1 MSKER
6 PDVVRDGRLPDS
18 PFDAQHQELYKKM
31 LCEGTMDVIAQWRQW
46 PASIRHLKV
55 FDSVAQLHGVQRAS
69 AECHVSQPAVTQA
82 IAKLEQQM
90 GVALL
95 QRCSRGTYPNEFGVI
110 FHRRTQRF
118 FAQLEA
124 ALVELGV
131 PNTPVPLPRIAGRIS
146 RSQLLSLISIVEHGS
161 FVQAAHVL
169 EMSQAWVQRAA
180 RDLERILQRPLL
192 AQTASGIVA
201 TPAAVEFARRIKLAQ
216 REIESGID
224 EVETARGN
232 SGGEIVIGAMRVAGS
247 IMMASVVNE
256 FASSYPN
263 ANIRILIGSPREM
276 MRSLR
281 CGDVDAVMGLLRDP
295 DSSGLIQEP
304 LGEMPYVV
312 AARHEHPLVQRENV
326 TLEDLARFEWVVG
339 SAEGGRRARFDKLF
353 AAVRK
358 PLVRIEASSL
368 PTLRLLLAQSDR
380 LTLLTSYELT
390 CEEDTLTAIR
400 FAPIKPVPWFGVTTR
415 ENWLPTRQ
423 QASFLD
429 LIQKRV
435 VRSLMPARESQ
446 RAAACRVQR
455 RKRQV
460 LATPRVP
467 ESID

>member
-1 MSKER
+1 
-6 PDVVRDGRLPDS
+6 
-18 PFDAQHQELYKKM
+18 
-31 LCEGTMDVIAQWRQW
+31 MDVIAQWRRWRHW

-55 FDSVAQLHGVQRAS
+55 FDSVAHLHGVQRAS
-69 AECHVSQPAVTQA
+69 EECHVSQPAVTQA

-124 ALVELGV
+124 ALLELGV
-131 PNTPVPLPRIAGRIS
+131 PNAPVPLSRIAGRIS

-161 FVQAAHVL
+161 FVQAAHAL
-169 EMSQAWVQRAA
+169 EMSPAWLQRAA
-180 RDLERILQRPLL
+180 RDLERIVRRPLF

-201 TPAAVEFARRIKLAQ
+201 TPAAAEFARRIKLAQ
-216 REIESGID
+216 REIEFGID
-224 EVETARGN
+224 ELQTAMGN
-232 SGGEIVIGAMRVAGS
+232 SGGEIVIGAMRVANS
-247 IMMASVVNE
+247 IMLASVVNE

-276 MRSLR
+276 LRSLR
-281 CGDVDAVMGLLRDP
+281 CGDVDALLGLLRDP
-295 DSSGLIQEP
+295 DSSDLIQAP

-312 AARHEHPLVQRENV
+312 AARHGHPLVQRESV

-339 SAEGGRRARFDKLF
+339 SAQGGRRARFDKLF

-380 LTLLTSYELT
+380 LTLLTSYELM

-400 FAPIKPVPWFGVTTR
+400 FAPIEPVPWFGLTTR
-415 ENWLPTRQ
+415 ENWLPTAR
-423 QASFLD
+423 QASFMD
-429 LIQKRV
+429 LIQKHI
-435 VRSLMPARESQ
+435 VRSLMPTRESQ
-446 RAAACRVQR
+446 LAAACSGPP
-455 RKRQV
+455 RKRQA
-460 LATPRVP
+460 LTSP
-467 ESID
+467 

>member
-1 MSKER
+1 
-6 PDVVRDGRLPDS
+6 
-18 PFDAQHQELYKKM
+18 
-31 LCEGTMDVIAQWRQW
+31 MDVIAQWKRWRHW

-69 AECHVSQPAVTQA
+69 DECHVSQPAVTQA

-95 QRCSRGTYPNEFGVI
+95 QRCARGTYPNEFGVI

-124 ALVELGV
+124 ALLELGV
-131 PNTPVPLPRIAGRIS
+131 NAPIPLPRIAGRIS

-161 FVQAAHVL
+161 FVQAAHAL
-169 EMSQAWVQRAA
+169 DMSQAWLQRAV
-180 RDLERILQRPLL
+180 RDLERIVRTPLF

-201 TPAAVEFARRIKLAQ
+201 TPAAAEFARRIKLAQ
-216 REIESGID
+216 REIELGID
-224 EVETARGN
+224 EVEAARGN

-247 IMMASVVNE
+247 IMLASVVNE
-256 FASSYPN
+256 FASSYPS
-263 ANIRILIGSPREM
+263 ANIRVLIGSPREM

-281 CGDVDAVMGLLRDP
+281 CGDVDAVIGLLQDP
-295 DSSGLIQEP
+295 DSSDLVQEP
-304 LGEMPYVV
+304 LGELPYVV
-312 AARHEHPLVQRENV
+312 AARHGHPLVQRDNV

-358 PLVRIEASSL
+358 PLVRIEASSV

-380 LTLLTSYELT
+380 LTLLTSYELM

-400 FAPIKPVPWFGVTTR
+400 FAPIEPVPWFGLTTR
-415 ENWLPTRQ
+415 ENWLPTGR
-423 QASFLD
+423 QASFMD
-429 LIQKRV
+429 LIQKRIV
-435 VRSLMPARESQ
+435 SLLMPTRESQ
-446 RAAACRVQR
+446 LAAACSGPRG
-455 RKRQV
+455 KRQA
-460 LATPRVP
+460 LTAP
-467 ESID
+467 